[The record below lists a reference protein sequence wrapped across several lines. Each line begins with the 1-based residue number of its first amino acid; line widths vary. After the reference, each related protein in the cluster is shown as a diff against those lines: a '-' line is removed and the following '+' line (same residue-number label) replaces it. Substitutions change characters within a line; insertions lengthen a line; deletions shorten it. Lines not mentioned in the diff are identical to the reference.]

1 MLDKFS
7 INKVL
12 KKLTS
17 LTNPKNIENYRQLY
31 GQLVENSLCQYA
43 KKEPLDL
50 IACDMSN
57 RLIGSLERDNIRAIN
72 NPFKNSPYEK
82 LFSLKKFFNSK
93 DKIDILIKR
102 IFDGDTNIL
111 KNTD

>member
-1 MLDKFS
+1 MS
-7 INKVL
+7 I
-12 KKLTS
+12 
-17 LTNPKNIENYRQLY
+17 
-31 GQLVENSLCQYA
+31 C

-50 IACDMSN
+50 IACDMSS
-57 RLIGSLERDNIRAIN
+57 RLIDNLDRDNIRAIN

-82 LFSLKKFFNSK
+82 LFSFKNFFNSK

-102 IFDGDTNIL
+102 IFDVDTKIL